1 MVVTD
6 KRLDSYN
13 LLMQKSEQQSP
24 YHLIGP
30 LNYHVQWLAFWAFAY
45 IKLIP
50 LKLHICWR
58 TGMFDVANRCKLRH
72 KNFFLTTFLYRVSPP
87 YLLATTTS
95 QEPHPKFKRY
105 FYDYFK
111 TKQQEFIHPLIL
123 SPTLHERKKT
133 KIQKK
138 NKFVFHLVLLGQK
151 RYQNWPKI
159 NQKKTHTKKLR
170 KTKQQIITLIRIKT
184 YWDFSGFQGAIYQ
197 QLSWV
202 CFPTKTST
210 GTKS

>member
-123 SPTLHERKKT
+123 SPTLHERKK
-133 KIQKK
+133 
-138 NKFVFHLVLLGQK
+138 
-151 RYQNWPKI
+151 PKSK
-159 NQKKTHTKKLR
+159 KKTNLFSILFFLAKSDIKIDQKSIKKKKHTQKNCVKPNNR
-170 KTKQQIITLIRIKT
+170 
-184 YWDFSGFQGAIYQ
+184 
-197 QLSWV
+197 
-202 CFPTKTST
+202 
-210 GTKS
+210 

>member
-72 KNFFLTTFLYRVSPP
+72 KKNFFSTTFLYRVSPP

-123 SPTLHERKKT
+123 SPTLHERKKAT
-133 KIQKK
+133 KIQK
-138 NKFVFHLVLLGQK
+138 NQICFPSCSSWPND
-151 RYQNWPKI
+151 RNWPK
-159 NQKKTHTKKLR
+159 NQSKKHTQKKLR
-170 KTKQQIITLIRIKT
+170 KPNNR
-184 YWDFSGFQGAIYQ
+184 
-197 QLSWV
+197 
-202 CFPTKTST
+202 
-210 GTKS
+210 

>member
-1 MVVTD
+1 MGSAGGLECLTLQID
-6 KRLDSYN
+6 A
-13 LLMQKSEQQSP
+13 
-24 YHLIGP
+24 
-30 LNYHVQWLAFWAFAY
+30 NYD
-45 IKLIP
+45 
-50 LKLHICWR
+50 
-58 TGMFDVANRCKLRH
+58 T

-123 SPTLHERKKT
+123 SPTLHERKKM

-138 NKFVFHLVLLGQK
+138 KQICFPSCSS
-151 RYQNWPKI
+151 WPKAI
-159 NQKKTHTKKLR
+159 SKLTKNQSKKHTKNCV

>member
-1 MVVTD
+1 MYHGLHFGLLHT
-6 KRLDSYN
+6 SN
-13 LLMQKSEQQSP
+13 LFP
-24 YHLIGP
+24 
-30 LNYHVQWLAFWAFAY
+30 
-45 IKLIP
+45 IKIISAGGLECLTLQIDAN
-50 LKLHICWR
+50 
-58 TGMFDVANRCKLRH
+58 FDTK
-72 KNFFLTTFLYRVSPP
+72 KNFFSTTFLYRVSPP

-123 SPTLHERKKT
+123 SPTLHERKKW
-133 KIQKK
+133 KSKK
-138 NKFVFHLVLLGQK
+138 KKQICFPSCSS
-151 RYQNWPKI
+151 WPKAI
-159 NQKKTHTKKLR
+159 SKLTKNQSKKHTKKLR